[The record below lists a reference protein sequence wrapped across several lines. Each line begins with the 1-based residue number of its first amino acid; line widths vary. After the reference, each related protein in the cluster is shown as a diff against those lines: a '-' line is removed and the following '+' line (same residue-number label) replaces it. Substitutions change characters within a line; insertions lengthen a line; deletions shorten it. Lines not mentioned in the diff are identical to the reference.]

1 MMLKLFQDLLIGKN
15 NRGDL
20 KMFIDFLVKRNILLT
35 YEIHTK
41 IHDENGKKIYLMFL
55 KFKPYGNWYNSTF
68 CLKTLCKSL
77 DIENV
82 DFLIKKFKVKP
93 SNPLRLNIYYVSD
106 SEELISHFANFFKF
120 KIWQIT
126 HLRKFN
132 MKNYEKWKCKH

>member
-1 MMLKLFQDLLIGKN
+1 ML
-15 NRGDL
+15 
-20 KMFIDFLVKRNILLT
+20 IDFLVKRNVLLT

-41 IHDENGKKIYLMFL
+41 IHYENGKKNYLMFL

-68 CLKTLCKSL
+68 YLNTLCKSL

-82 DFLIKKFKVKP
+82 DFLIKKFKVKQ
-93 SNPLRLNIYYVSD
+93 SNPLCLNIYYVSD
-106 SEELISHFANFFKF
+106 SEESISHFANFFKF

-132 MKNYEKWKCKH
+132 MKNYEKWKRKH

>member
-1 MMLKLFQDLLIGKN
+1 ML
-15 NRGDL
+15 
-20 KMFIDFLVKRNILLT
+20 IDFLVKRNVLLT

-41 IHDENGKKIYLMFL
+41 IHDENGKKNYLMFL

-106 SEELISHFANFFKF
+106 SEESISHFANFFKF

-132 MKNYEKWKCKH
+132 MKNYEKWKRKH

>member
-1 MMLKLFQDLLIGKN
+1 ML
-15 NRGDL
+15 
-20 KMFIDFLVKRNILLT
+20 IDFLVKRNILLT

-41 IHDENGKKIYLMFL
+41 IHYENGKKNYLMFL
-55 KFKPYGNWYNSTF
+55 KFKPYGNWYNSNYY
-68 CLKTLCKSL
+68 LNTLCEYL

-82 DFLIKKFKVKP
+82 DFLIKKFKIKQ
-93 SNPLRLNIYYVSD
+93 SNPVCPDIYYVSD
-106 SEELISHFANFFKF
+106 SEESISHFTNFLKF

>member
-1 MMLKLFQDLLIGKN
+1 ML
-15 NRGDL
+15 
-20 KMFIDFLVKRNILLT
+20 IDFLAKRHVLLT

-41 IHDENGKKIYLMFL
+41 IHDENGKKVHLMFL

-68 CLKTLCKSL
+68 YLNTLCKSL

-82 DFLIKKFKVKP
+82 DFLIKKFKVKQ
-93 SNPLRLNIYYVSD
+93 SNPLCLNIYYVSD
-106 SEELISHFANFFKF
+106 SEESISYFANFFKF

-132 MKNYEKWKCKH
+132 MKNYEKWKRKH

>member
-1 MMLKLFQDLLIGKN
+1 ML
-15 NRGDL
+15 
-20 KMFIDFLVKRNILLT
+20 IDFLAKRRVLLT

-106 SEELISHFANFFKF
+106 SEESISHFANFFKF

-126 HLRKFN
+126 HLTKFN
-132 MKNYEKWKCKH
+132 MKNYEKWKRKH

>member
-1 MMLKLFQDLLIGKN
+1 ML
-15 NRGDL
+15 
-20 KMFIDFLVKRNILLT
+20 IDFLVKRNVLLT

-41 IHDENGKKIYLMFL
+41 IHYENGKKNYLMFL

-68 CLKTLCKSL
+68 YLNTLCKSL
-77 DIENV
+77 DMENV

-93 SNPLRLNIYYVSD
+93 SNPLCLNIYYVSD
-106 SEELISHFANFFKF
+106 SEESISDFANFFKF

-132 MKNYEKWKCKH
+132 MKNYEKWKRKH

>member
-1 MMLKLFQDLLIGKN
+1 
-15 NRGDL
+15 
-20 KMFIDFLVKRNILLT
+20 MFIDFLVKRNILLT

-41 IHDENGKKIYLMFL
+41 IHDENGKKNYLMFL

-106 SEELISHFANFFKF
+106 SEESISHFANFFKF

-132 MKNYEKWKCKH
+132 MKNYEKWKRKH

>member
-1 MMLKLFQDLLIGKN
+1 MLKLFQDLLIGKN
-15 NRGDL
+15 NGGDL

-41 IHDENGKKIYLMFL
+41 IHYENGKKIYLMFL

-93 SNPLRLNIYYVSD
+93 SNPLRLNVYYVSD
-106 SEELISHFANFFKF
+106 SEESIVYFTNFLKF

-132 MKNYEKWKCKH
+132 MKNYEKWKRKH

>member
-1 MMLKLFQDLLIGKN
+1 MLKLFQDLLIGKN
-15 NRGDL
+15 NKGDL
-20 KMFIDFLVKRNILLT
+20 KMLIDFLVKRNVLLT

-41 IHDENGKKIYLMFL
+41 IHYENGKKIYLMFL

-82 DFLIKKFKVKP
+82 NFLIKKFKVKP

-106 SEELISHFANFFKF
+106 SEESISHFANFFKF

-132 MKNYEKWKCKH
+132 MKNYEKWKRKH